1 MSIEQEEKIDRK
13 HASLQV
19 AINNW
24 FEKTFPNANRALDGK
39 IPFVGVVMPSGSRMT
54 VDTISLHMASAALE
68 VLKLALDNAGI
79 EAN

>member
-19 AINNW
+19 AINEW
-24 FEKTFPNANRALDGK
+24 FENNFPNANRALEGR
-39 IPFVGVVMPSGSRMT
+39 PFGGVVMPSGNRMT
-54 VDTISLHMASAALE
+54 VDTISLHMSSAALE
-68 VLKLALDNAGI
+68 VLKLALDNAGL